1 MGSSNQG
8 HKARRMKEAI
18 HRHIA
23 ACNTGDAGAI
33 AACFAPGA
41 VHYFPPGYGGPAR
54 GGQVIGGTF
63 ARLVHA
69 AGSRWSIDQIL
80 CDPGSNRAVAEWT
93 VRRTGLLPRGDE
105 WYEFDQDTGLGTEI
119 RGYLASPPAPGAS
132 RLELEGFPYAERGYT
147 MDS

>member
-1 MGSSNQG
+1 VGGSNQTD
-8 HKARRMKEAI
+8 KARRMEEAI
-18 HRHIA
+18 HRYIA
-23 ACNTGDAGAI
+23 ACNTGDAEAI

-54 GGQVIGGTF
+54 GGQAIGETF

-69 AGSRWSIDQIL
+69 AASCWSIDRIL

-93 VRRTGLLPRGDE
+93 VRRTGLLLRGDE
-105 WYEFDQDTGLGTEI
+105 WYVFDEDTGLLTEI

-132 RLELEGFPYAERGYT
+132 RLELEGIPYAERGHT